1 MEYSAEVSALEEAIR
16 AQGSLLIAF
25 SGGVDSSLLAV
36 IARGVLGGRMSCALL
51 DSPLLPRRS
60 FLEAVAI
67 AREYDLPLTVLPFS
81 LLSKNDILKNS
92 RDRCYFCK
100 KGTAELFHRE
110 LVRLGF
116 SGVADGV
123 NLSDYGE
130 HRPGLIACEE
140 AGILHPFV
148 EAGITKSMIRA
159 IARSK
164 GLSFWDKPSAACLAS
179 RLPYGDEITPDR
191 LHRIEV
197 AEDALYDLGYREFRV
212 RMHGDLARVEVGRD
226 MMEQAFKDREAIQA
240 ALKSAGFRYS
250 TLDLEGYR
258 TGSMDEV
265 L

>member
-1 MEYSAEVSALEEAIR
+1 MEYITELSALKDVIR
-16 AQGSLLIAF
+16 ARGSLLIAF

-36 IARGVLGGRMSCALL
+36 IAREVLRDRMNCVLL

-60 FLEAVAI
+60 YREAI
-67 AREYDLPLTVLPFS
+67 ALAGEYDLPLTVLSFS
-81 LLSKNDILKNS
+81 LLSRDDILRNS

-100 KGTAELFHRE
+100 KGTAELFHNE

-140 AGILHPFV
+140 EGILHPFV
-148 EAGITKSMIRA
+148 EAGITKPMIRA
-159 IARSK
+159 IARSMS
-164 GLSFWDKPSAACLAS
+164 LSFWNKPSAACLAS
-179 RLPYGDEITPDR
+179 RLPYGDEITPER
-191 LHRIEV
+191 LHMIEV
-197 AEDALYDLGYREFRV
+197 AEDALFDLGYQGFRV
-212 RMHGDLARVEVGRD
+212 RMHGTIARVEMRRD
-226 MMEQAFKDREAIQA
+226 LMEQAFKDRDAILA
-240 ALKSAGFRYS
+240 ALKSAGFRYC